1 MTTWHDLD
9 GKRIVDVIG
18 ECTVIGEFADYDALI
33 DKLRARVIEIGLS
46 HRVLDELTGLGEG
59 SSAKYLSDLRLKHFS
74 AVSLLRI
81 ASVLGVKSVMIVDPV
96 LVRKMKPL
104 WEERDAK
111 RVHPANAKRLGP
123 KTVRRMV
130 SLIAAEMGRRGGSA
144 ARSWPAA
151 RRRERAQRAAAARW
165 HRTQA

>member
-9 GKRIVDVIG
+9 GQRIVDVIG
-18 ECTVIGEFADYDALI
+18 EFTDYDALI
-33 DKLRARVIEIGLS
+33 DRLRDRVAEIGLS
-46 HRVLDELTGLGEG
+46 NRLLDELTGLGEG
-59 SSAKYLSDLRLKHFS
+59 STQKYLSGLHIKHLS
-74 AVSLLRI
+74 VVSLFRI
-81 ASVLGVKSVMIVDPV
+81 ASVLGVKSVMIVDPM

-111 RVHPANAKRLGP
+111 RVRPPGAKRLGP

-144 ARSWPAA
+144 ARSWPAEQ
-151 RRRERAQRAAAARW
+151 RRERARRAAAARW
-165 HRTQA
+165 HKTQA

>member
-18 ECTVIGEFADYDALI
+18 DFTDYDALI
-33 DKLRARVIEIGLS
+33 DRLRQRVAEIGLS
-46 HRVLDELTGLGEG
+46 QRVLDELTGLGDG
-59 SSAKYLSDLRLKHFS
+59 GTQKYLTDVRIKHLS
-74 AVSLLRI
+74 VVSLFRI
-81 ASVLGVKSVMIVDPV
+81 ASVLGVKSVMIVDPM

-111 RVHPANAKRLGP
+111 RVHPKNAKRLGP
-123 KTVRRMV
+123 KTVRRMM
-130 SLIAAEMGRRGGSA
+130 SIIAVEMGRRGGCA
-144 ARSWPAA
+144 ARSWPAE

-165 HRTQA
+165 HRTQARPLSSG